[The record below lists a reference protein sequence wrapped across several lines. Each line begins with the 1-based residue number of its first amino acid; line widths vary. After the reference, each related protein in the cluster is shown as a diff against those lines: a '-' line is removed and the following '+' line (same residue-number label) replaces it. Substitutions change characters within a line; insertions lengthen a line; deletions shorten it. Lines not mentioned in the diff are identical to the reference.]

1 MLTVTEAEA
10 ASNLIFEVQ
19 NLADGVMPHA
29 LGVYLYKN
37 EIPPNRE
44 SAIKEEYSA
53 DGVWAIVVSEHDLQ
67 AARYYLSVK
76 CTGDEA
82 VRFRVLAELSHSDLH
97 IGELANGEVGPETW
111 AHYHYT
117 VPDSAEMPQGYWLDH
132 LGWALP
138 YMVTFHLRLFTGDV
152 KMRTA
157 VDYPPIKLIPPY
169 LSSDASEH
177 RPGGAYENNPMPIST
192 CVLPGHTEY
201 LGVLGGDHFATF
213 QVSVT
218 AEPVSD
224 VSECDGQ
231 LHRRRQ
237 LLGAAGGSS
246 SAESSSAGTV
256 IDVDHFMRASCQP
269 HEWVDFKLPKNDKYR
284 DCNVVFEV
292 EDLDRGY
299 TQSGLGLFVYKNAIP
314 SNRVTEFKSTETPD
328 GHYSVT
334 LNAWDYDSKADL
346 FASVRCGDQPKSFR
360 LLTEVIQG
368 EVKEGTHARGY
379 VCPGDFIYHFFD
391 AGGGHDDARHR
402 AIASA
407 ASDSSPPL
415 DEVSDVNFE
424 IVLHTGRVA
433 YKTSHGEPAL
443 KLIPP
448 YRTASSEQYLAG
460 NFTFV
465 HLCGIEPGSGLH
477 YLALLGMDKCA
488 DYELYVH
495 IKKPSNTCA
504 EPKHEVEDARLASG
518 VEDIKPDHFTYSSC
532 EPGEIKDFHMY
543 IGVKDAVKNL
553 RMEATNLDAS
563 SAEIPDALSIALY
576 DGQIPASR
584 HSEFTAGIATDGV
597 LSLGVSYHDLHQGDF
612 FLSVK
617 CGARPVS
624 FRILALL
631 IDAKI
636 KPGSSIH
643 GVVCK
648 GNWVYHSYDVSALI
662 PGGANHSAAT
672 EKMSLEFELD
682 IHEGD
687 LYYMIQATQPPIRFS
702 PPYRHAS
709 QHVDGKGHN
718 IFSASTCEIGHFD
731 VATWYF
737 AVRGGDEC
745 ADYSITARIKDHCGD
760 NEFSHEKGLVT
771 TVQALPLRENHF
783 VYSTCELGE
792 YKDFFLDLSAE
803 DAKNNMVFNVED
815 LSDHL
820 DPESLRME
828 LTALADYIPTP
839 RAPSKV
845 LQSSRGG
852 RYSIAL
858 DYTQLQAGRYYVSV
872 RCMKTRISFRVS
884 PNLVISEI
892 KGVAKVIGSVSPGE
906 WVYHY
911 RKSDGNASKP
921 HMRWSVHVNTG
932 DLYLASERTSYP
944 PGFATKIENNFQM
957 LMSAD
962 AQDLD
967 VFVCDADTKSY
978 LGLYGGDYVADYVVT
993 SETFAGECTTK
1004 KLPGYKKTSK
1014 GEKKG
1019 SELISGLSTIT
1030 MVAIIY
1036 VVVIVF
1042 VFVYVLGRRAYSM
1055 TEREARLHV
1064 QEEQNGEEQN
1074 GKAMGYN
1081 TLAKATYTTPPPG
1094 PVTEA
1099 FRARARGFK
1108 QKPQIQKFDT
1118 LAKLTKL
1125 KRNKPTKIVP
1135 IEEKANELFGEMKE
1149 HFHSKEEAIF
1159 AMEKAGKMGVRRKLA
1174 LAELEERK
1182 AKKEA
1187 LVGASIYVV
1196 ATIVYFT
1203 ILLLQRDI
1211 KLIWKTESALK
1222 NYFSSAQTLD
1232 GTSLMDLNDQAQ
1244 IFGWLENGFLEKV
1257 YPEPVWYNGDS
1268 WTKQEQNYILQY
1280 QRLVSGF
1287 ALKQRRVQVNASSC
1301 ISSRRFSTFYPS
1313 CWTELSRSSESRD
1326 AFGPSFDPQVRCR

>member
-1 MLTVTEAEA
+1 
-10 ASNLIFEVQ
+10 
-19 NLADGVMPHA
+19 
-29 LGVYLYKN
+29 
-37 EIPPNRE
+37 
-44 SAIKEEYSA
+44 
-53 DGVWAIVVSEHDLQ
+53 
-67 AARYYLSVK
+67 
-76 CTGDEA
+76 
-82 VRFRVLAELSHSDLH
+82 
-97 IGELANGEVGPETW
+97 
-111 AHYHYT
+111 
-117 VPDSAEMPQGYWLDH
+117 
-132 LGWALP
+132 
-138 YMVTFHLRLFTGDV
+138 
-152 KMRTA
+152 
-157 VDYPPIKLIPPY
+157 
-169 LSSDASEH
+169 
-177 RPGGAYENNPMPIST
+177 
-192 CVLPGHTEY
+192 
-201 LGVLGGDHFATF
+201 
-213 QVSVT
+213 
-218 AEPVSD
+218 
-224 VSECDGQ
+224 
-231 LHRRRQ
+231 
-237 LLGAAGGSS
+237 
-246 SAESSSAGTV
+246 
-256 IDVDHFMRASCQP
+256 
-269 HEWVDFKLPKNDKYR
+269 
-284 DCNVVFEV
+284 
-292 EDLDRGY
+292 
-299 TQSGLGLFVYKNAIP
+299 
-314 SNRVTEFKSTETPD
+314 
-328 GHYSVT
+328 
-334 LNAWDYDSKADL
+334 
-346 FASVRCGDQPKSFR
+346 
-360 LLTEVIQG
+360 
-368 EVKEGTHARGY
+368 
-379 VCPGDFIYHFFD
+379 
-391 AGGGHDDARHR
+391 
-402 AIASA
+402 
-407 ASDSSPPL
+407 
-415 DEVSDVNFE
+415 
-424 IVLHTGRVA
+424 
-433 YKTSHGEPAL
+433 
-443 KLIPP
+443 
-448 YRTASSEQYLAG
+448 
-460 NFTFV
+460 
-465 HLCGIEPGSGLH
+465 
-477 YLALLGMDKCA
+477 
-488 DYELYVH
+488 
-495 IKKPSNTCA
+495 
-504 EPKHEVEDARLASG
+504 
-518 VEDIKPDHFTYSSC
+518 
-532 EPGEIKDFHMY
+532 
-543 IGVKDAVKNL
+543 
-553 RMEATNLDAS
+553 
-563 SAEIPDALSIALY
+563 
-576 DGQIPASR
+576 
-584 HSEFTAGIATDGV
+584 
-597 LSLGVSYHDLHQGDF
+597 
-612 FLSVK
+612 
-617 CGARPVS
+617 
-624 FRILALL
+624 
-631 IDAKI
+631 
-636 KPGSSIH
+636 
-643 GVVCK
+643 
-648 GNWVYHSYDVSALI
+648 
-662 PGGANHSAAT
+662 
-672 EKMSLEFELD
+672 MSLEFELD

-1244 IFGWLENGFLEKV
+1244 IFDWLENGFLEKV

-1268 WTKQEQNYILQY
+1268 WTKQEQNYILQRRCSSERWRRARRMPWRRRRRL
-1280 QRLVSGF
+1280 QTTPRSSPRLHLRLARRAIRRLLRWQRAVHVWPRSLPPPPRLVL
-1287 ALKQRRVQVNASSC
+1287 AAPPR
-1301 ISSRRFSTFYPS
+1301 
-1313 CWTELSRSSESRD
+1313 
-1326 AFGPSFDPQVRCR
+1326 